1 MIADVDVA
9 GAAVGADAL
18 NFASLEEP
26 QQQALHPQSHLADF
40 IEEHR
45 AHVRRLEL
53 AGLVAIGAGK
63 AALHVAEQ
71 LRLEQRLGQAGAI
84 DRRERHVCAR
94 AAVMNAARDNL
105 LADAALA
112 GDQNLR
118 IAAGDAIDLCL
129 QRLHLGALADEPH
142 VLLAA
147 RRHAGADL
155 LTVAIFSSHS
165 FHGWP
170 H

>member
-18 NFASLEEP
+18 NFAGLEEA
-26 QQQALHPQSHLADF
+26 QQQALHAQGHLADF
-40 IEEHR
+40 VEEHR

-53 AGLVAIGAGK
+53 AGLVAIGAGE

-71 LRLEQRLGQAGAI
+71 LRLEQRFGQAGAV
-84 DRRERHVCAR
+84 DRRERHGRAR
-94 AAVMNAARDNL
+94 AAVMNAARDNF

-118 IAAGDAIDLCL
+118 VAARDAIDLGL
-129 QRLHLGALADEPH
+129 QRLHL
-142 VLLAA
+142 
-147 RRHAGADL
+147 AGCCR
-155 LTVAIFSSHS
+155 
-165 FHGWP
+165 
-170 H
+170 